1 MDIFTLAIAVPS
13 SLIIGV
19 VLVLAFRYIQGIFG
33 KRTAVTEADNILM
46 KAREERRGM
55 LLEAQEEI
63 LQSRREGESE
73 LRERRSELRAVERRV
88 ANREENVEGR
98 ARNLEKRERRTGERE
113 KEIDQIYSE
122 AELVKDQQVVKLE
135 AVADLSMDEAKEFIT
150 RQAEDDISHELA
162 VRYRDMEEDVR
173 SEANDKARMIL
184 GQAIQRL
191 ASDVVSEA
199 TVSRVPLASDDMK
212 GRLIGR
218 EGRNIRAIEA
228 ATGVDLIID
237 DTPEAVT
244 LSCFDPVRRE
254 IARLAITKLV
264 ADGRIHPARI
274 EDMTQ
279 KATTEVEEI
288 IWKSGEDAVLEADI
302 RGLHREIIRLVGRL
316 KYRYSYGENVL
327 MHCLEV
333 SHLAGLMAAEI
344 GANVKIAKVGGLL
357 HDIGKALSHEIEGP
371 HAEIGADIAS
381 KYNVSRRV
389 VSCIAEHHDDE
400 MTSVESF
407 LVAAADALS
416 AARPGSRR
424 DTVENYIK
432 RMEELEEVAGS
443 FEGIEKCFAIQAGR
457 EVRIM
462 VEPESIDD
470 VSASTLA
477 RDVVKSIEEKLA
489 YPGQIKVVVIREKRS
504 IEYAR

>member
-1 MDIFTLAIAVPS
+1 MAILG
-13 SLIIGV
+13 SLIIGT
-19 VLVLAFRYIQGIFG
+19 LLGLLARRMQGVFG
-33 KRTAVTEADNILM
+33 KRAALTEAENILEG
-46 KAREERRGM
+46 AREQRRAIA
-55 LLEAQEEI
+55 LEAKEES
-63 LQSRREGESE
+63 LQTRREGESE
-73 LRERRSELRAVERRV
+73 LRERRQELRAIERRV
-88 ANREENVEGR
+88 ANREENLEGR
-98 ARNLEKRERRTGERE
+98 GRNQETREKQLNKREN
-113 KEIDQIYSE
+113 EIEEIYSE
-122 AELVKDQQVVKLE
+122 AEQLKGEQVSRLQSI
-135 AVADLSMDEAKEFIT
+135 ADLSMDEAKDLIM
-150 RQAEDDISHELA
+150 RQAEEDIGYELA
-162 VRYRDMEEDVR
+162 IKYRDMEHEARND
-173 SEANDKARMIL
+173 ANDRARMVL

-199 TVSRVPLASDDMK
+199 TVSTVVLPSDDMK

-218 EGRNIRAIEA
+218 EGRNIRALEG

-254 IARLAITKLV
+254 IARLAVTKLV

-279 KATTEVEEI
+279 KAREEVEES
-288 IWKSGEDAVLEADI
+288 IWKSGEEAVLEADV
-302 RGLHREIIRLVGRL
+302 RGLHPEIIRLVGRL

-333 SHLAGLMAAEI
+333 SHLAGLMAAEV
-344 GANVKIAKVGGLL
+344 GANIKVAKVGGLL
-357 HDIGKALSHEIEGP
+357 HDVGKALSHEIEGP
-371 HAEIGADIAS
+371 HAEIGADIAK

-389 VSCIAEHHDDE
+389 CTCIAEHHDDE
-400 MTSVESF
+400 MSSVESF

-424 DTVENYIK
+424 DTVENYVK
-432 RMEELEEVAGS
+432 RMEELEEVASS
-443 FEGIEKCFAIQAGR
+443 FEGIERCFAIQAGR

-470 VSASTLA
+470 VSATTLA
-477 RDVVKSIEEKLA
+477 RNIVKNIEEKLV
-489 YPGQIKVVVIREKRS
+489 YPGQIKVVVIRERRAV
-504 IEYAR
+504 EYAR

>member
-1 MDIFTLAIAVPS
+1 
-13 SLIIGV
+13 
-19 VLVLAFRYIQGIFG
+19 
-33 KRTAVTEADNILM
+33 
-46 KAREERRGM
+46 
-55 LLEAQEEI
+55 
-63 LQSRREGESE
+63 
-73 LRERRSELRAVERRV
+73 
-88 ANREENVEGR
+88 
-98 ARNLEKRERRTGERE
+98 
-113 KEIDQIYSE
+113 
-122 AELVKDQQVVKLE
+122 
-135 AVADLSMDEAKEFIT
+135 
-150 RQAEDDISHELA
+150 
-162 VRYRDMEEDVR
+162 
-173 SEANDKARMIL
+173 
-184 GQAIQRL
+184 
-191 ASDVVSEA
+191 
-199 TVSRVPLASDDMK
+199 
-212 GRLIGR
+212 
-218 EGRNIRAIEA
+218 
-228 ATGVDLIID
+228 
-237 DTPEAVT
+237 
-244 LSCFDPVRRE
+244 
-254 IARLAITKLV
+254 
-264 ADGRIHPARI
+264 
-274 EDMTQ
+274 
-279 KATTEVEEI
+279 
-288 IWKSGEDAVLEADI
+288 
-302 RGLHREIIRLVGRL
+302 
-316 KYRYSYGENVL
+316 

>member
-46 KAREERRGM
+46 KAREERRGI

-173 SEANDKARMIL
+173 NEANDKARMIL

-316 KYRYSYGENVL
+316 IYRYSYG
-327 MHCLEV
+327 
-333 SHLAGLMAAEI
+333 
-344 GANVKIAKVGGLL
+344 
-357 HDIGKALSHEIEGP
+357 
-371 HAEIGADIAS
+371 
-381 KYNVSRRV
+381 
-389 VSCIAEHHDDE
+389 
-400 MTSVESF
+400 
-407 LVAAADALS
+407 
-416 AARPGSRR
+416 
-424 DTVENYIK
+424 
-432 RMEELEEVAGS
+432 
-443 FEGIEKCFAIQAGR
+443 
-457 EVRIM
+457 
-462 VEPESIDD
+462 
-470 VSASTLA
+470 
-477 RDVVKSIEEKLA
+477 
-489 YPGQIKVVVIREKRS
+489 
-504 IEYAR
+504 

>member
-1 MDIFTLAIAVPS
+1 
-13 SLIIGV
+13 
-19 VLVLAFRYIQGIFG
+19 
-33 KRTAVTEADNILM
+33 
-46 KAREERRGM
+46 
-55 LLEAQEEI
+55 
-63 LQSRREGESE
+63 
-73 LRERRSELRAVERRV
+73 
-88 ANREENVEGR
+88 
-98 ARNLEKRERRTGERE
+98 
-113 KEIDQIYSE
+113 
-122 AELVKDQQVVKLE
+122 
-135 AVADLSMDEAKEFIT
+135 
-150 RQAEDDISHELA
+150 
-162 VRYRDMEEDVR
+162 
-173 SEANDKARMIL
+173 
-184 GQAIQRL
+184 
-191 ASDVVSEA
+191 
-199 TVSRVPLASDDMK
+199 
-212 GRLIGR
+212 
-218 EGRNIRAIEA
+218 
-228 ATGVDLIID
+228 
-237 DTPEAVT
+237 
-244 LSCFDPVRRE
+244 
-254 IARLAITKLV
+254 
-264 ADGRIHPARI
+264 
-274 EDMTQ
+274 
-279 KATTEVEEI
+279 
-288 IWKSGEDAVLEADI
+288 
-302 RGLHREIIRLVGRL
+302 
-316 KYRYSYGENVL
+316 

-477 RDVVKSIEEKLA
+477 MDVVKSIEEKLA

>member
-46 KAREERRGM
+46 KAREERRSM

-135 AVADLSMDEAKEFIT
+135 ALADLSMDEAKEFIT

-173 SEANDKARMIL
+173 NEANDKARMIL

-218 EGRNIRAIEA
+218 
-228 ATGVDLIID
+228 D
-237 DTPEAVT
+237 
-244 LSCFDPVRRE
+244 
-254 IARLAITKLV
+254 
-264 ADGRIHPARI
+264 
-274 EDMTQ
+274 
-279 KATTEVEEI
+279 
-288 IWKSGEDAVLEADI
+288 
-302 RGLHREIIRLVGRL
+302 
-316 KYRYSYGENVL
+316 
-327 MHCLEV
+327 
-333 SHLAGLMAAEI
+333 
-344 GANVKIAKVGGLL
+344 
-357 HDIGKALSHEIEGP
+357 
-371 HAEIGADIAS
+371 
-381 KYNVSRRV
+381 
-389 VSCIAEHHDDE
+389 
-400 MTSVESF
+400 
-407 LVAAADALS
+407 
-416 AARPGSRR
+416 
-424 DTVENYIK
+424 
-432 RMEELEEVAGS
+432 
-443 FEGIEKCFAIQAGR
+443 
-457 EVRIM
+457 
-462 VEPESIDD
+462 
-470 VSASTLA
+470 
-477 RDVVKSIEEKLA
+477 
-489 YPGQIKVVVIREKRS
+489 
-504 IEYAR
+504 